1 MSMFAGPSN
10 PLACPPRPRSPYRQ
24 LLGAAVQCR
33 REQLGLSIDRAAE
46 LAGLEA
52 FLWFGLEAGEW
63 IPEDAPTL
71 RAIADALEGSYAQVS
86 FLALVSR
93 HHSG

>member
-1 MSMFAGPSN
+1 MSMLLNPSI
-10 PLACPPRPRSPYRQ
+10 PTSCPPRPLNPYRQ

-33 REQLGLSIDRAAE
+33 REQLALSIDRAAE
-46 LAGLEA
+46 LAGLES
-52 FLWFGLEAGEW
+52 FLWFGLEEGAW
-63 IPEDAPTL
+63 VPEDEATL

-93 HHSG
+93 HNR